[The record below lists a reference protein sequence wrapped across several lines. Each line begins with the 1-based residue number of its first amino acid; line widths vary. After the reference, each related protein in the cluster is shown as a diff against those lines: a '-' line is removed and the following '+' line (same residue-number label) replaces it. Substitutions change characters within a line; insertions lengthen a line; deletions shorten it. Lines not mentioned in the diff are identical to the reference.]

1 MALISP
7 YFFLCTLNRIL
18 WHLKIKKMSSNFTV
32 DKICEHCKNVFSAR
46 TIKTRYCSHLC
57 NSRNYKFLKRQ
68 KKIKVVE
75 EETKVNTMP
84 LEDVR
89 SKDFLSVKEA
99 SSILNMSTRTI
110 YRLIENKELN
120 SYNFSVRKTL
130 IRRKDIDY
138 YFDLNLNNSDE
149 NNYPVNDLIT
159 PNNSYNIN
167 EIIDKY
173 KISSS
178 ALYSIIQRLEIPKKN
193 YGKHVLVKK
202 EDIDKIFA

>member
-1 MALISP
+1 
-7 YFFLCTLNRIL
+7 
-18 WHLKIKKMSSNFTV
+18 
-32 DKICEHCKNVFSAR
+32 
-46 TIKTRYCSHLC
+46 
-57 NSRNYKFLKRQ
+57 
-68 KKIKVVE
+68 
-75 EETKVNTMP
+75 MP

>member
-1 MALISP
+1 
-7 YFFLCTLNRIL
+7 
-18 WHLKIKKMSSNFTV
+18 
-32 DKICEHCKNVFSAR
+32 
-46 TIKTRYCSHLC
+46 
-57 NSRNYKFLKRQ
+57 
-68 KKIKVVE
+68 
-75 EETKVNTMP
+75 
-84 LEDVR
+84 
-89 SKDFLSVKEA
+89 
-99 SSILNMSTRTI
+99 
-110 YRLIENKELN
+110 
-120 SYNFSVRKTL
+120 VRKTL
-130 IRRKDIDY
+130 IRRKDIEY

>member
-1 MALISP
+1 
-7 YFFLCTLNRIL
+7 
-18 WHLKIKKMSSNFTV
+18 
-32 DKICEHCKNVFSAR
+32 
-46 TIKTRYCSHLC
+46 
-57 NSRNYKFLKRQ
+57 
-68 KKIKVVE
+68 
-75 EETKVNTMP
+75 
-84 LEDVR
+84 
-89 SKDFLSVKEA
+89 
-99 SSILNMSTRTI
+99 
-110 YRLIENKELN
+110 
-120 SYNFSVRKTL
+120 VRKTL